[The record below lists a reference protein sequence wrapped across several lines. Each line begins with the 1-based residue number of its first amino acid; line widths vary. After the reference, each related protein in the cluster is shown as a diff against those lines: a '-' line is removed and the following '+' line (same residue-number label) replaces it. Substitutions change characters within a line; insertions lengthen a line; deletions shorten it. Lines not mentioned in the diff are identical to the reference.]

1 MIIKERNA
9 LINSLISYAREKLYL
24 ASTDEVYLTNLLLSK
39 FHLQNYNVS
48 EEKENNLD
56 DLITSIELVALKENL
71 VKEEDLELFSTAIM
85 GMLTPLP
92 SVVQTKFF
100 DLLHHVS
107 SEEACRFLYALQV
120 NNHYIKLSRIKLN
133 LFWKANFPN
142 NYLEITINLSKPE
155 KDNKAT
161 AKLAN
166 DVSIKYPKC
175 ILCYENLGYAG
186 RVDSP
191 PRQNIRLVDF
201 KLAGE
206 DWFMQYSPYQY
217 YEEHVVV
224 IHKKHVNMK
233 IDHSTFVK
241 LCDFVDLFPHYFVG
255 SNASLPIVGGSI
267 LNHEHF
273 QGGKHM
279 MPVFASATKYE
290 FVKKGYEDCQIA
302 YLNWYNSCLRIIS
315 PNRDKIISFASEI
328 LHIWNN
334 YQDEQIGLIAHTQQQ
349 HNAITPIVRKVDQ
362 YYHLYLIL
370 RNNRT
375 NEEYPDGI
383 FHAHQPFHNI
393 KKESIGL
400 IEAMGLFILPG
411 RLKKQFAAVQEI
423 LMGRVTYLDAIITNP
438 DLIVHKNMI
447 AELLSEY
454 GASNSEQRVEL
465 ILEKYINDTC
475 KQILECTA
483 IFKNTSI
490 GDSHLRTFLSAVG
503 LEIIGG

>member
-1 MIIKERNA
+1 
-9 LINSLISYAREKLYL
+9 
-24 ASTDEVYLTNLLLSK
+24 
-39 FHLQNYNVS
+39 
-48 EEKENNLD
+48 
-56 DLITSIELVALKENL
+56 
-71 VKEEDLELFSTAIM
+71 
-85 GMLTPLP
+85 
-92 SVVQTKFF
+92 
-100 DLLHHVS
+100 
-107 SEEACRFLYALQV
+107 
-120 NNHYIKLSRIKLN
+120 
-133 LFWKANFPN
+133 
-142 NYLEITINLSKPE
+142 
-155 KDNKAT
+155 
-161 AKLAN
+161 
-166 DVSIKYPKC
+166 
-175 ILCYENLGYAG
+175 
-186 RVDSP
+186 
-191 PRQNIRLVDF
+191 
-201 KLAGE
+201 
-206 DWFMQYSPYQY
+206 
-217 YEEHVVV
+217 
-224 IHKKHVNMK
+224 
-233 IDHSTFVK
+233 
-241 LCDFVDLFPHYFVG
+241 
-255 SNASLPIVGGSI
+255 
-267 LNHEHF
+267 
-273 QGGKHM
+273 M
-279 MPVFASATKYE
+279 MPVFASATKYVL
-290 FVKKGYEDCQIA
+290 VKKGFEDCQIA
-302 YLNWYNSCLRIIS
+302 YLNWYNSCFRIIS

-375 NEEYPDGI
+375 NKEYPDGI